1 MSKMSKW
8 DKFGPKII
16 IFESYDEVYQ
26 IVDIKIWFKVAVL
39 DFKKNSCYTQGGRNG
54 SFLGKKSYLKCFLN
68 LSLGFSKFIPYDRH

>member
-16 IFESYDEVYQ
+16 IFESYDKVFIKVYQ

-39 DFKKNSCYTQGGRNG
+39 DFQGKFMLHPRWVKWII
-54 SFLGKKSYLKCFLN
+54 FGKEIN
-68 LSLGFSKFIPYDRH
+68 T